1 MMQKVFDFIEAN
13 RYRFVQELLPFVA
26 QPSLSTTGEGVLEC
40 AQMLK
45 GLMEQ
50 VGIETRFLETGGFPV
65 VYGEV
70 NNPEAQK
77 TLLFLCHYDVVPAG
91 PLQDWPHPPFTPTI
105 EDNRIWGRGVGDAK
119 GQLYTGL
126 KALEA
131 WKAVQ
136 GDLPVNLHFLFI
148 GDEETGCPTLQQTAE
163 KFKEQFQA
171 DAVFF
176 PDASTLDVWGP
187 ILFLGN
193 RGVLAL
199 ELSIQTAKSAAHS
212 GSYGG
217 LLKNP
222 ALILAQA
229 LASMRDQDGRILIRG
244 FYDDLRPI
252 GVVEQKLLAGLQID
266 TEKKLKSLGASEF
279 WGDPGYSY
287 FETQMYRPTLNIHGL
302 TSGYQGEGWMAAVPA
317 SASAKLDINIIPNL
331 DPAEILQKLRAHLDE
346 KGFEDVVIKVLADL
360 PYATAAAPDSPFLEV
375 VARAQESVWGMKPVI
390 YPSIGGAGDLVKVF
404 TDTVGVK
411 YFLMVPLAQPDLNEH
426 TPKESLDIDWFI
438 NGIKT
443 VAALV
448 DEYAKADI

>member
-1 MMQKVFDFIEAN
+1 MQKVFDFIDEN
-13 RYRFVQELLPFVA
+13 RSRFVQELLPFVA
-26 QPSLSTTGEGVLEC
+26 QPSLSTNGEGILEC

-45 GLMEQ
+45 DLMEQ
-50 VGIETRFLETGGFPV
+50 SGIETSFLETDTFPI

-70 NNPEAQK
+70 NNPQSKK
-77 TLLFLCHYDVVPAG
+77 TLLVLCHYDVVPPG

-105 EDNRIWGRGVGDAK
+105 EGNRIWGRGAGDAK
-119 GQLYTGL
+119 GQLYASV

-131 WKAVQ
+131 WKSTM
-136 GDLPVNLHFLFI
+136 GDVPVNVHFLFI
-148 GDEETGCPTLQQTAE
+148 GDEETGCPTLPQSAQKYLQQ
-163 KFKEQFQA
+163 FSA

-187 ILFLGN
+187 VVFLGN

-199 ELSIQTAKSAAHS
+199 ELSVQTAKSAAHS

-217 LLKNP
+217 VLRNP

-229 LASMRDQDGRILIRG
+229 LASMRDGDGRILIRG
-244 FYDDLRPI
+244 FYDDLRPV
-252 GVVEQKLLAGLQID
+252 GDVEKNLLAGLKID
-266 TEKKLKSLGASEF
+266 AAKKLESLGAEEF

-317 SASAKLDINIIPNL
+317 AASAKIDINIIPDL
-331 DPAEILQKLRAHLDE
+331 DPADITRKIRAHLDE
-346 KGFEDVVIKVLADL
+346 HGFETVQIKVLADL
-360 PYATAAAPDSPFLEV
+360 PYATAATPESPFLQV
-375 VARAQESVWGMKPVI
+375 VARAQETVWGKKPVI

-426 TPKESLDIDWFI
+426 TPKESLDIDWYI
-438 NGIKT
+438 QGIKT
-443 VAALV
+443 VAAII
-448 DEYAKADI
+448 DEFAKSAI